1 MRLTQVPNPSLR
13 ARQYL
18 TSIEPWQR
26 DALAELTRRL
36 GVDEDA
42 ILRAGLTFILVLIAA
57 SEQLPGYPGRAIAS
71 S

>member
-1 MRLTQVPNPSLR
+1 MRLTNAPNPSPL

-26 DALAELTRRL
+26 DALARVSRHL

-42 ILRAGLTFILVLIAA
+42 ILRAGLTVVLALIAV
-57 SEQLPGYPGRAIAS
+57 SERLPDQPARP
-71 S
+71 